1 MSEPPR
7 ESIPRRSR
15 ARWIRDVLGRNAKQL
30 SFIPR
35 ERRFY
40 DLFEQQATVIVRSA
54 VLLEQALADAASLIR
69 YQQEIKDL
77 ERQGDEITHE
87 IVVTLNR
94 TFVTPFDHE
103 DIYALAS
110 GLDDILDYIEEVAD
124 TANLY
129 GITTIPEPARELAR
143 LLSRA
148 VGELEQAIG
157 KLESGKGIEEH
168 SAEVHRLED
177 GGDSV
182 SRRAIA
188 ELFAGEHPLLEV
200 IKLKEL
206 YGLLEDSLHRGVA
219 MAMLIAVLFG
229 AITWNLF
236 TWRAGLPSSSSHAL
250 IGALIGMGLAV
261 YGLDMVQW
269 GEVYPVFIALV
280 TSPVVGLL
288 IAYVLTVVLLNLFRR
303 VRPSHDNGVFR
314 RLQLFSS
321 GFVAFSHGANDAQ
334 KTMAIITLALFSS
347 GHLPEFIVPTWV
359 ALAAA
364 IAIGLGTWAGG
375 WRIIRMEPVDGFAA
389 QTAAAA
395 VIQLATTWGLPVST
409 TQVVSGAVMGAGAT
423 RRFSAVRWGVARRI
437 VWAWIF
443 TIPASAVF

>member
-1 MSEPPR
+1 MPETQTLLL
-7 ESIPRRSR
+7 
-15 ARWIRDVLGRNAKQL
+15 VLTIAIAL
-30 SFIPR
+30 
-35 ERRFY
+35 
-40 DLFEQQATVIVRSA
+40 LFDFTN
-54 VLLEQALADAASLIR
+54 
-69 YQQEIKDL
+69 
-77 ERQGDEITHE
+77 GFH
-87 IVVTLNR
+87 
-94 TFVTPFDHE
+94 
-103 DIYALAS
+103 
-110 GLDDILDYIEEVAD
+110 D
-124 TANLY
+124 TAN
-129 GITTIPEPARELAR
+129 
-143 LLSRA
+143 A
-148 VGELEQAIG
+148 VGTAIG
-157 KLESGKGIEEH
+157 TRALPPRFAVGLTAILNLVGAVVTTQFLH
-168 SAEVHRLED
+168 AEVANTVGKL
-177 GGDSV
+177 V
-182 SRRAIA
+182 AP
-188 ELFAGEHPLLEV
+188 AG
-200 IKLKEL
+200 
-206 YGLLEDSLHRGVA
+206 GVA
-219 MAMLIAVLFG
+219 MSMLIAVLFG

-261 YGLDMVQW
+261 YGLDTVQW

-303 VRPSHDNGVFR
+303 VRPSHANSVFR

-347 GHLPEFIVPTWV
+347 GRLPEFIVPTWV

-375 WRIIRMEPVDGFAA
+375 WRIIRTMGTRIVRMEPVDGFAA

-395 VIQLATTWGLPVST
+395 VIQLATASGLPVST

-443 TIPASAVF
+443 TIPASAVLAASAALLITAEPLAVMFAVLILGAVTLVWVARRLSSRKPSTHFDDEGGDRVPKLRQ